1 MLRCLEL
8 HAYVFGVACL
18 CSWGCMLMR
27 LLLKAGSIVV
37 TACLNMKK
45 SLMIR
50 YYLLEL
56 LLGTLWGDIRAGI
69 GIVQKSDSVM

>member
-1 MLRCLEL
+1 
-8 HAYVFGVACL
+8 
-18 CSWGCMLMR
+18 MR
-27 LLLKAGSIVV
+27 LLLWAGSVV
-37 TACLNMKK
+37 VAARLNMKK

-69 GIVQKSDSVM
+69 GIVQKSYCVM